1 MTFSNY
7 TLAVLYLMAVIGL
20 WSVSLVPAVPPL
32 FAAAGAVAVA
42 LSLILNIRKKEVI
55 SVRLWGWLAAGVVIF
70 FTADYFA
77 LEGSLV
83 GSASKALTILLAL
96 KLFDIKTGRD
106 YITVYAIVFFQ
117 LLAAAASTVS
127 PVFFLILALFIIDV
141 IFAMTIFNIKKDML
155 SASQSG
161 AEPPPGLL
169 DTPFFVSIIVVSVAS
184 IIITFALFF
193 IMPRMGAGFFERK
206 TADTVKVSG
215 FSERVELG
223 TLGRVLLDPAV
234 VMRVEVAGKDL
245 QGLRRPLHFRGTALD
260 TYDGASWSRKIK
272 GLRMLKKDPAGL
284 FHTAPPNPGA
294 NLLQQDI
301 LLEPL
306 DTDVIFA
313 AGRPVA
319 AAGRFPVL
327 KTDESGAV
335 FMESAPYSRI
345 QYRAWSDMI

>member
-1 MTFSNY
+1 MKFSDY
-7 TLAVLYLMAVIGL
+7 TLAALYLMAIIGL

-32 FAAAGAVAVA
+32 FAAAFAPAVA
-42 LSLILNIRKKEVI
+42 LSLILNIRKKGII
-55 SVRLWGWLAAGVVIF
+55 SSRLWSGLSIGVVIF

-77 LEGSLV
+77 LSGSLV
-83 GSASKALTILLAL
+83 GSASRALTILLAL
-96 KLFDIKTGRD
+96 KLFGIKTGRD

-117 LLAAAASTVS
+117 ILSAAASTVS
-127 PVFFLILALFIIDV
+127 PVFFLILALFTMDV

-155 SASQSG
+155 SASPSG

-169 DTPFFVSIIVVSVAS
+169 DAPFFVSIIAVSAAS

-193 IMPRMGAGFFERK
+193 IMPRMGVGFFERK

-223 TLGRVLLDPAV
+223 ALGRVLLDPTV

-245 QGLRRPLHFRGTALD
+245 QGLRRPLHLRGTALD

-272 GLRMLKKDPAGL
+272 GLRVLKSDPAGL

-294 NLLQQDI
+294 GLLQQNI

-313 AGRPVA
+313 ASRPVA

-335 FMESAPYSRI
+335 FLESTPYSRI
-345 QYRAWSDMI
+345 QYMAWSDMT